1 MYRWSEEEY
10 HEYLRR
16 NGGKAIRNI
25 QQPTPPASAETAP
38 RRKPSKHRN
47 IKQYRYEDG
56 VISEKQGLSQHGKL
70 VQVYDSEKECRR
82 HMELM
87 LLEKAGVISNLECQK
102 VLLIAPAFTDRNGKQ
117 HRPITYRADFSYVRN
132 ETEHIIEDVKGFDE
146 QRQKFLTTE
155 AFNIKWKL
163 LQAKYQDLIFEL
175 Y

>member
-10 HEYLRR
+10 REYLRKT
-16 NGGKAIRNI
+16 GGKAVRKM
-25 QQPTPPASAETAP
+25 QGSSLASVEASNP
-38 RRKPSKHRN
+38 RKPSKHRN

-56 VISEKQGLSQHGKL
+56 TISEKPGLSLHGNL

-82 HMELM
+82 HMELI

-102 VLLIAPAFTDRNGKQ
+102 VLLIAPAFTDRNGKKHQ
-117 HRPITYRADFSYVRN
+117 PITYRADFSYVRN
-132 ETEHIIEDVKGFDE
+132 GAEHVIEDVKGFDE

-163 LQAKYQDLIFEL
+163 LQSKYQDLVFEL
-175 Y
+175 F